1 VVEGDNSGG
10 LLIVEIEDLLLDA
23 ASGLLH
29 LPLLVLA
36 KKGEV
41 SAHIQRH
48 LLPSHLD
55 LHLRERVRKL

>member
-1 VVEGDNSGG
+1 VLEGDNNGG
-10 LLIVEIEDLLLDA
+10 LLIVKIEDLLLDVV
-23 ASGLLH
+23 SGLLH

-41 SAHIQRH
+41 SARIQRH
-48 LLPSHLD
+48 LLPSRLD